1 MQFLDTVTIFHKEND
16 DTYNCKVVDGCYWYG
31 DTRISN
37 SGHGI
42 VRDDAISIFF
52 PKDVIT
58 DLKIFKNDR
67 IVKGEVDTILSVN
80 ELSKYDEK
88 ITVLTV
94 QKNNVGSILDNILVT
109 GKWQM

>member
-1 MQFLDTVTIFHKEND
+1 MEFVDTVTIYHKNND
-16 DTYNCKVVDGCYWYG
+16 KYERKVIIGCYWYG

-52 PKDVIT
+52 PKDIV
-58 DLKIFKNDR
+58 DKNSLKIYKNDR
-67 IVKGEVDTILSVN
+67 IIKGEGTDIVSVN
-80 ELSKYDEK
+80 ELIKYDDK

-94 QKNNVGSILDNILVT
+94 QENIVESRLDNILVT
-109 GKWQM
+109 GK

>member
-1 MQFLDTVTIFHKEND
+1 MQFIDIVTIYHKNKD
-16 DTYNCKVVDGCYWYG
+16 NTYSCTVVDGCYWYG

-52 PKDVIT
+52 PKDVI
-58 DLKIFKNDR
+58 DKNSLKIYKNDR
-67 IVKGEVDTILSVN
+67 IVKGETDEITSVN
-80 ELSKYDEK
+80 ELIKHDDV

-94 QKNNVGSILDNILVT
+94 QENKVGSKLDNILVT
-109 GKWQM
+109 GK

>member
-1 MQFLDTVTIFHKEND
+1 MQFLDTVTIFHKGID
-16 DTYNCKVVDGCYWYG
+16 DTYERKVINGCYWYG

-42 VRDDAISIFF
+42 VRDDAISVFF

-67 IVKGEVDTILSVN
+67 IVKGEVDAISSVN
-80 ELSKYDEK
+80 ELSKYEDK

-94 QKNNVGSILDNILVT
+94 QWNNVGSSLDNILVT
-109 GKWQM
+109 GK

>member
-1 MQFLDTVTIFHKEND
+1 MEFIDTVTVFHKNEDNS
-16 DTYNCKVVDGCYWYG
+16 YSRIIVSGCYWYG

-52 PKDVIT
+52 PKEVVDKNS
-58 DLKIFKNDR
+58 LKIWKNDR
-67 IVKGEVDTILSVN
+67 IVKGEADDISSVN
-80 ELSKYDEK
+80 ELIKYDDK

-94 QKNNVGSILDNILVT
+94 QENRVNSKLDNILVT
-109 GKWQM
+109 GK